1 MSQIITEVWTEP
13 QDGRVV
19 NHATMA
25 GLASKDIA
33 ARLFPR
39 DLEVM
44 LTMMMMMITMMMIT
58 AQVISSL
65 VTFEHLSLMCGNP
78 CVASPPGSSLQ
89 TQDQAQP
96 GHDWSHRSVALL
108 SIISIAYY

>member
-1 MSQIITEVWTEP
+1 M
-13 QDGRVV
+13 V

-44 LTMMMMMITMMMIT
+44 LIMMMMMMMTMMMITMMMIT
-58 AQVISSL
+58 
-65 VTFEHLSLMCGNP
+65 MMMK
-78 CVASPPGSSLQ
+78 
-89 TQDQAQP
+89 
-96 GHDWSHRSVALL
+96 
-108 SIISIAYY
+108 

>member
-1 MSQIITEVWTEP
+1 M
-13 QDGRVV
+13 V

-39 DLEVM
+39 DLEVV
-44 LTMMMMMITMMMIT
+44 LIMMMMMITMMMIT

-108 SIISIAYY
+108 SISVQLSLLLFTVF

>member
-1 MSQIITEVWTEP
+1 MFADIQIYINLHPPLYGTTDLCLFQIITELWTEP

-44 LTMMMMMITMMMIT
+44 LIMMMMMMMTMMMITMMMIT
-58 AQVISSL
+58 
-65 VTFEHLSLMCGNP
+65 MMMK
-78 CVASPPGSSLQ
+78 
-89 TQDQAQP
+89 
-96 GHDWSHRSVALL
+96 
-108 SIISIAYY
+108 

>member
-1 MSQIITEVWTEP
+1 MRSGARATKSSAQDGFWPDITLWTSSPTVYCTTDLCLYQIITEVWTEP

-19 NHATMA
+19 NHPTMA

-44 LTMMMMMITMMMIT
+44 LIMMMMMTMMIITMMMITMMMK
-58 AQVISSL
+58 
-65 VTFEHLSLMCGNP
+65 
-78 CVASPPGSSLQ
+78 
-89 TQDQAQP
+89 
-96 GHDWSHRSVALL
+96 
-108 SIISIAYY
+108 

>member
-1 MSQIITEVWTEP
+1 M
-13 QDGRVV
+13 V

-39 DLEVM
+39 DLEVV
-44 LTMMMMMITMMMIT
+44 LIMMMMMMMMVTIMMM
-58 AQVISSL
+58 QVISSL

-108 SIISIAYY
+108 SISVTHYKYYHYCCTTVSLGA

>member
-39 DLEVM
+39 DLEVII
-44 LTMMMMMITMMMIT
+44 MMMMMMMM
-58 AQVISSL
+58 
-65 VTFEHLSLMCGNP
+65 M
-78 CVASPPGSSLQ
+78 
-89 TQDQAQP
+89 
-96 GHDWSHRSVALL
+96 R
-108 SIISIAYY
+108 